1 MASGAWTGTPGD
13 PATVTNAHLS
23 RSVVPP
29 LPGGAFD
36 AMPPGRG
43 RPPGGRR
50 RLVIA
55 GLVAALVAAAGG
67 VTAEVV
73 SAGGK
78 HSTAHGGL
86 KAQTQA
92 TASPSL
98 SPAASASATQRQ
110 QHDRGKRNGRGTPT
124 ASPTTT
130 GTPSAKASPTA
141 HATKRGS
148 GLSPASL
155 TGTWTG
161 TYFCPQGWTGLR
173 LVLKATSSGSLT
185 ATFSFYATKSNVSVP
200 SGSFALAGSY
210 SAKGFQLTPD
220 HWISKPQNYSM
231 VGLTGGAPSSNDT
244 VLSGSIVSPGCTT
257 FSVSR

>member
-1 MASGAWTGTPGD
+1 M
-13 PATVTNAHLS
+13 
-23 RSVVPP
+23 
-29 LPGGAFD
+29 
-36 AMPPGRG
+36 
-43 RPPGGRR
+43 
-50 RLVIA
+50 A
-55 GLVAALVAAAGG
+55 GLVATLVAVAGG
-67 VTAEVV
+67 VTAGVV
-73 SAGGK
+73 SAGGQ

-161 TYFCPQGWTGLR
+161 TYFCPQGRTGLR

-185 ATFSFYATKSNVSVP
+185 ATFSFYATASNVSVP
-200 SGSFALAGSY
+200 SGSFALTGSY

-220 HWISKPQNYSM
+220 HWISKPQGYSM
-231 VGLTGGAPSSNDT
+231 VGLTAAAPSKNDT
-244 VLSGSIVSPGCTT
+244 VLNGNIVSPGCTT